1 MGQNLGLSVEAVTQH
16 SQRLFSKSEELDQAL
31 KDVLQKLESLMEN
44 GVTYKDKQSSK
55 DFYEQINVFSTSCT
69 KYVEGV
75 QKFASFLVNE
85 TITTY
90 ETSDQEILELQSK
103 LDESLATLKLA
114 SKIGDGNVTSS
125 QLDFSKISATAGSAA
140 LGSFIAEDKVH
151 KEYWEGE
158 LQLVPREDGTIQI
171 VKDGTVMGYTTEEG
185 VDLPDNTS
193 PATASTPD
201 YTDSVRFNAAMSSG
215 SSSTSDT
222 TGGGQ
227 TVVPTEAN
235 QGGVEIPTNL
245 GDYAAAQ
252 NGTAT
257 SQEKVNIPTN
267 LGDYAAAQNGTST
280 NPEIDIPT
288 SFKEFATEYN
298 TAATTQSTTLGVADT
313 STTSNSFA
321 FDTSTATTSQS
332 PSSGTMDTSAASNSF
347 AFDTSTATTSESPSS
362 GTMDTSTAS
371 NSFASDT
378 SSATTSQSA
387 SSGSANTSATSN
399 SFASDTNTTTTSQS
413 SSSEPIDIP
422 TSFNEFMNGQTTGSS
437 QTTSQSTGT
446 ELPNI
451 QDFINK

>member
-75 QKFASFLVNE
+75 QKFASFLVDE

-103 LDESLATLKLA
+103 LDESLSALELA

-235 QGGVEIPTNL
+235 QGGIEIPTNL
-245 GDYAAAQ
+245 GDYAAVQ

-313 STTSNSFA
+313 STT
-321 FDTSTATTSQS
+321 
-332 PSSGTMDTSAASNSF
+332 SNSF

>member
-103 LDESLATLKLA
+103 LDESLATLELA

-215 SSSTSDT
+215 SSSSTSDT

-347 AFDTSTATTSESPSS
+347 A
-362 GTMDTSTAS
+362 
-371 NSFASDT
+371 SDT
-378 SSATTSQSA
+378 SSATISQSA

-422 TSFNEFMNGQTTGSS
+422 TSFNEFMNGQTTC
-437 QTTSQSTGT
+437 
-446 ELPNI
+446 
-451 QDFINK
+451 